1 MQLRTAGTVGTT
13 GPARTARTPR
23 TAGNAAFKAAM
34 AIVAATVWAFPAAG
48 PSTAAPAPAPTP
60 PATVQVKGSDTIGGK
75 LGQDLAQAFAARHPG
90 IEVKWEALG
99 SGTAFVGLLDGSA
112 QLGAASRG
120 VKENEL
126 AEARKLGVELREFV
140 IGYDGIA
147 VIVHP
152 ENPIS
157 ELTIAQL
164 SDLFTGKLRNW
175 SEVGGPDLPVRLISR
190 PSYSGTFSFFRD
202 KVLRRGNDKGPEDY
216 AAGTETVEE
225 NGAILDKV
233 AHERGAISY
242 VGIGWVKPAVKTL
255 GVAARAG
262 QQAVRA
268 SVATVRDGS
277 YPIYRPLLMYSRGEP
292 HGPSRELLAFILAS
306 DGQQLVAKNDFVP
319 TDSPASL
326 PPEATGQAATAA
338 AASPPPIVRVEFP
351 KGVVLTAAAQ
361 DALAALAERVKA
373 GGNRLLVVGHAD
385 IYGSR
390 TVNARVSLARARA
403 VARELVRLGVPEGTI
418 QVAARG
424 ADEPVSSNQS
434 STGRGANRRVDVT
447 ILAAP
452 ASPAASH

>member
-1 MQLRTAGTVGTT
+1 MQLRTAVTELTAGT
-13 GPARTARTPR
+13 AAR
-23 TAGNAAFKAAM
+23 TAGNATFKAAM
-34 AIVAATVWAFPAAG
+34 AVAIAAATVWTLPAAS
-48 PSTAAPAPAPTP
+48 PAAAAPAPTP
-60 PATVQVKGSDTIGGK
+60 SATVQVKGSDTIGGK

-152 ENPIS
+152 DNPIS

-262 QQAVRA
+262 QPAVRA
-268 SVATVRDGS
+268 GVATVRDGS

-306 DGQQLVAKNDFVP
+306 DGQRLVAKNDFVP
-319 TDSPASL
+319 TDNPASL
-326 PPEATGQAATAA
+326 PPETTGRSAA
-338 AASPPPIVRVEFP
+338 AAAAANPPPIVRVEFP
-351 KGVVLTAAAQ
+351 KGVGLTAAAQ
-361 DALAALAERVKA
+361 AALAMLAEQVKA
-373 GGNRLLVVGHAD
+373 SGNRLLVVGHAD
-385 IYGSR
+385 IHGSR
-390 TVNARVSLARARA
+390 TVNARVSLARANA

-434 STGRGANRRVDVT
+434 SAGRGANRRVDVT
-447 ILAAP
+447 ILNPP
-452 ASPAASH
+452 ASSAASH